1 MAGRLVTNMS
11 LFRWTP
17 KRDKAALALADG
29 DTQEQ
34 AAKKAGVTRRT
45 ILRWLDNPEFSNEV
59 DRLTF
64 MTGVATR
71 AGRLKIAKKV
81 VQGRVENYSYPISKA
96 DLLDWLKFL
105 QGETDGINLNLAT
118 LLEAYTQLAPQGP
131 ARIVEDVERR

>member
-1 MAGRLVTNMS
+1 MS

-17 KRDKAALALADG
+17 KRDKAALALTDG

-81 VQGRVENYSYPISKA
+81 VQGRVENTSYPISKA